1 MAGGVEVG
9 KTACQG
15 PCTRGHQRRC
25 GSQNRRLSVSGAAES
40 GVLERPG
47 GISSA
52 ALVRFGELAQS
63 GFHSF
68 RSRPTPVCR
77 GGLVDPTHQ
86 QDARSHYAGKR
97 ALGDLARPAAD
108 AGGGDRPACL
118 FPYAQTP
125 ILRPP
130 STHGWNRPGLGDIRT
145 LRLSYSIPN
154 HYKLGV
160 YMKNLLIAIG
170 AALGVRAAAGL
181 DYRVYS
187 RI

>member
-1 MAGGVEVG
+1 MAGGLEAG
-9 KTACQG
+9 KAACQR

-25 GSQNRRLSVSGAAES
+25 GSQDRRLSVSGAAEPS
-40 GVLERPG
+40 LLERPG

-52 ALVRFGELAQS
+52 ALVGFGELAQS

-68 RSRPTPVCR
+68 RSRATPVCR

-86 QDARSHYAGKR
+86 QDARSHHAGKR
-97 ALGDLARPAAD
+97 ALGDLARPAAY
-108 AGGGDRPACL
+108 ARGGDRPACL
-118 FPYAQTP
+118 FPDDQTP
-125 ILRPP
+125 VLRPP
-130 STHGWNRPGLGDIRT
+130 STHGWNRLRLGDIRR

-170 AALGVRAAAGL
+170 AALGVRASAGL